1 MVDAACQEVV
11 RALGNLQSEMI
22 CSDTKMEEMQKL
34 IKTLIGRVD
43 SLTVTTRELNER
55 NTDLESAV
63 TELRTSIDEMKEVSE
78 DEKKKE
84 NFYQDWLAETLDG
97 GHRTTEAGITDVS
110 TESFD
115 MEIKTFKKWKLA
127 LRQVHAYN
135 ECTKT
140 GNKILALFDVKDDYR
155 LDKLVAACKIFDVR
169 LIFLG
174 SDKSYRNVFP
184 ANEALGDQWRYDVDR
199 LKKTLCIGNL
209 RDADVDRRAKSKNHF
224 YDNFLDRIIERET
237 DPTKGLNWSVL
248 KEVFRHWHDKN
259 YPDKKLGPYIP
270 GSIKQYFINRLGEF
284 HDTTRNGI
292 KCVGWYGWQIKPEV
306 LQAVNTFS
314 SRTR

>member
-63 TELRTSIDEMKEVSE
+63 TELRKCIDEMKEVSE

-115 MEIKTFKKWKLA
+115 MEIKSFKNWKLA

-135 ECTKT
+135 EYTKT

-174 SDKSYRNVFP
+174 SDKSYKNVFP
-184 ANEALGDQWRYDVDR
+184 ANEALGDQWRYDVEA
-199 LKKTLCIGNL
+199 LL
-209 RDADVDRRAKSKNHF
+209 RVLLLQENVKVNIEHDPQLYISDNDPFKEYMDQHIKADNDPQK
-224 YDNFLDRIIERET
+224 YLQWQDLREIVSC
-237 DPTKGLNWSVL
+237 LA
-248 KEVFRHWHDKN
+248 R
-259 YPDKKLGPYIP
+259 
-270 GSIKQYFINRLGEF
+270 
-284 HDTTRNGI
+284 
-292 KCVGWYGWQIKPEV
+292 
-306 LQAVNTFS
+306 
-314 SRTR
+314 

>member
-1 MVDAACQEVV
+1 MVDAACHEVV

-34 IKTLIGRVD
+34 IKQQHTQIETLIGRVD

-55 NTDLESAV
+55 NTVLESAV
-63 TELRTSIDEMKEVSE
+63 TELRKCIDETKELSE

-140 GNKILALFDVKDDYR
+140 GKKILALFDVKDDYR

-184 ANEALGDQWRYDVDR
+184 ANETLGDQWRYDVEA
-199 LKKTLCIGNL
+199 LL
-209 RDADVDRRAKSKNHF
+209 RVLLLQENVKVNIEHDPQLYISDNDPFKEYMDQHIKADNDPQK
-224 YDNFLDRIIERET
+224 YLQWQDLRE
-237 DPTKGLNWSVL
+237 S
-248 KEVFRHWHDKN
+248 FRVWHDKR
-259 YPDKKLGPYIP
+259 YEPRKLTKQAKDVKRYFCGKLGEYE
-270 GSIKQYFINRLGEF
+270 K
-284 HDTTRNGI
+284 TTRGN
-292 KCVGWYGWQIKPEV
+292 VNVRGWFGWQ
-306 LQAVNTFS
+306 LT
-314 SRTR
+314 